1 MKSKQR
7 NNRRNNQQVAPA
19 PTGKANGSAVS
30 PAAPAAPAPA
40 STAPAPAAPTPA
52 PAPKA
57 KTDPDLFEEQVKG
70 IVGAMLD
77 ERDEALRKEI
87 GKIVNEALD
96 ERLGNPDAQPAPAPT
111 PTPAS
116 EPAPAPQTE
125 PAPAAT
131 DLVVHQ
137 VFRRFENGKP
147 CYLASIFDA
156 DQAWGRGSAVAVR
169 AWCDPV
175 TGAVVR
181 ELTAAEMRAHFGI

>member
-19 PTGKANGSAVS
+19 STGKVNGSAVL
-30 PAAPAAPAPA
+30 PAAPAAPASA

-77 ERDEALRKEI
+77 ERDEVLRKEI

-111 PTPAS
+111 PTPTS
-116 EPAPAPQTE
+116 E

>member
-1 MKSKQR
+1 MKSKQ
-7 NNRRNNQQVAPA
+7 RNNQQVAPA
-19 PTGKANGSAVS
+19 STGKVNGSAVS
-30 PAAPAAPAPA
+30 PAAPAAP
-40 STAPAPAAPTPA
+40 APAPAAPTPA